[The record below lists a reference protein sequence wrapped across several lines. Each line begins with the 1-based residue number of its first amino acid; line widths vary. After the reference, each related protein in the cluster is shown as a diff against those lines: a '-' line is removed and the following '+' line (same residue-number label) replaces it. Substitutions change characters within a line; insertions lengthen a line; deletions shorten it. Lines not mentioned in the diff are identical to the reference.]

1 MWSVI
6 FSHSDMVLSPLC
18 IFYNL
23 GKNKVANVFKHTS
36 KGSNIRRM
44 FVGGEKKKKKMPLG
58 LGEVSPLEEWWWG
71 EGGHGCW
78 NER

>member
-44 FVGGEKKKKKMPLG
+44 FVGGEKKKKDALRIRRSVTTGGVVVGGGGSWM
-58 LGEVSPLEEWWWG
+58 LE
-71 EGGHGCW
+71 
-78 NER
+78 